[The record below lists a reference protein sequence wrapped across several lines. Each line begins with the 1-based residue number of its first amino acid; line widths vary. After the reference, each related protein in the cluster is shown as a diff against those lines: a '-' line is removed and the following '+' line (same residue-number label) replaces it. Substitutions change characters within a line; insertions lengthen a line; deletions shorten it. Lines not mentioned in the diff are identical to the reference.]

1 MPLEG
6 PMPPMGEQ
14 IRQAHAMYC
23 ELTGQKLRLAYDR
36 ERAWYELLHA
46 GFTLEDVRRVIRYL
60 QREIRHERRNVGAL
74 KLSNLLRVDQFE
86 EDLNI
91 SHVRLQPPS
100 APKSSPPKEPQP
112 PVPTPEEQAR
122 RREAMARHLA
132 QLRASLR
139 LGPSTG
145 INR

>member
-1 MPLEG
+1 MA
-6 PMPPMGEQ
+6 EQ
-14 IRQAHAMYC
+14 IQQAHALYC

-46 GFTLEDVRRVIRYL
+46 GFTLEDVRAVIRYL

-91 SHVRLQPPS
+91 SRVRLRPPS
-100 APKSSPPKEPQP
+100 APASSPPEEPP
-112 PVPTPEEQAR
+112 APVLTPEEQAR
-122 RREAMARHLA
+122 KREAIARHLA

-139 LGPSTG
+139 LGPSPET
-145 INR
+145 NRHPPSGTS